1 MHQQM
6 RVLQD
11 GERGKR
17 ELKFYQLIESI
28 RSEDPNG
35 AENREADACGISD
48 NTAALV
54 ANWVPRSYGI
64 QQVSDATYLML
75 EDAAAGY
82 QLPCVM
88 DIKIGFQTWYPW
100 ANDSSKQKYRLKDAS
115 TTQASL
121 GFRVCGVLVHDCKTG
136 SSWRADRHW
145 GKTLTADTV
154 HQAFHK
160 FADNGYLTLKG
171 LTTGSGMLL
180 PQLQQLAKVF
190 QHQKCWHFYS
200 ASLLVVYEGAAR
212 TAAEARLVLKLIDF
226 AHTFPLEPRN
236 TLSAESALGGVAG
249 PAGVDDNFLSGLNSL
264 INTLQAAAQQVK
276 TPSL

>member
-100 ANDSSKQKYRLKDAS
+100 ANDSSKQKYRYTSWQLIMAPVG
-115 TTQASL
+115 ANSL
-121 GFRVCGVLVHDCKTG
+121 QKL
-136 SSWRADRHW
+136 AAIQ
-145 GKTLTADTV
+145 L
-154 HQAFHK
+154 
-160 FADNGYLTLKG
+160 
-171 LTTGSGMLL
+171 LL
-180 PQLQQLAKVF
+180 P
-190 QHQKCWHFYS
+190 
-200 ASLLVVYEGAAR
+200 
-212 TAAEARLVLKLIDF
+212 
-226 AHTFPLEPRN
+226 
-236 TLSAESALGGVAG
+236 
-249 PAGVDDNFLSGLNSL
+249 
-264 INTLQAAAQQVK
+264 
-276 TPSL
+276 